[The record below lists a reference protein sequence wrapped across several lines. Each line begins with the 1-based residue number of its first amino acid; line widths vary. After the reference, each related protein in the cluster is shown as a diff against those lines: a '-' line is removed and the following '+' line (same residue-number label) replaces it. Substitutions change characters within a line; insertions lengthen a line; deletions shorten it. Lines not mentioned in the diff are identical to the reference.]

1 MKRQAGQCRYGTGPN
16 KFNRCSAA
24 PKRGERQEELRM
36 GKVTGFLEIDRQMQ
50 RYQPA
55 SDRVR
60 HFREFTLPMSDK
72 EVEKQAAR
80 CMDCGVPYC
89 HGPTGCPVHNQIPD
103 WNDLVY
109 GGEWEEA
116 IRNLHS
122 TNNFPEWTG
131 RICPAPCEEAC
142 TLNLEDAPVTIKN
155 IEQAIADRAYQDG
168 HIRPF
173 PPDTKSGKTVAIIGS
188 GPAGMA
194 AAQQLGRVGH
204 DVHVYERESR
214 AGGLMRFGIPDFK
227 IEKHFVDRRIEQM
240 QGEGVSFFCGV
251 EIGVDKSVASLLED
265 YDAVLYCGGSEKP
278 RSAGIPGTQLNGVHD
293 AMPYLVQQNK
303 RVAGD
308 APQSVAWAAEPILA
322 GGKHVVVVGG
332 GDTASDCIGTAFRQ
346 GAVRVTQ
353 LDIRP
358 QPPER
363 EDKLTVWPYWATKM
377 RTSSSQ
383 AEGAEREFQVATL
396 EFIGEDDHLTG
407 VRCCE
412 VDDKRR
418 PVSGTEFLIRA
429 DLAFIAIGFSGP
441 LERGVLAELS
451 GQLTIG
457 VDRRGSTNVEAS
469 DLDYK
474 TGIEGF
480 FAAGDARR
488 GQSLV
493 VWAIREGRQAARAI
507 DEYLMGAS
515 LLPR

>member
-1 MKRQAGQCRYGTGPN
+1 
-16 KFNRCSAA
+16 
-24 PKRGERQEELRM
+24 M
-36 GKVTGFLEIDRQMQ
+36 GKVTGFLEIDRQVHK
-50 RYQPA
+50 YQPA
-55 SDRVR
+55 SDRIR

-89 HGPTGCPVHNQIPD
+89 HGPTGCPIHNQIPD

-109 GGEWEEA
+109 NGDWDSA

-122 TNNFPEWTG
+122 TNNFPEFTG

-142 TLNLEDAPVTIKN
+142 TLNLEDIPVAIKT
-155 IEQAIADRAYQDG
+155 IEQALADKAYETG
-168 HIRPF
+168 HIRPQ
-173 PPDTKSGKTVAIIGS
+173 PAAHKTGRRVAVIGS

-194 AAQQLGRVGH
+194 GAQQLGRAGH
-204 DVHVYERESR
+204 DVHLFERESR
-214 AGGLMRFGIPDFK
+214 PGGLMRYGIPDFK
-227 IEKHFVDRRIEQM
+227 MEKHFIDRRVEQM
-240 QGEGVSFFCGV
+240 QGEGVTFQCGV
-251 EIGVDKSVASLLED
+251 NVGVDRPAAVLLQEF
-265 YDAVLYCGGSEKP
+265 DAVLYCGGSETP
-278 RSAGIPGTQLNGVHD
+278 RPAGIPGSDLTGVFD
-293 AMPYLVQQNK
+293 AMPYLVQQNR
-303 RVAGD
+303 RVAGED
-308 APQSVAWAAEPILA
+308 IQSRAWRAPPIHA

-396 EFIGEDDHLTG
+396 EFIGEEGDLIG

-412 VDDKRR
+412 VDDRR
-418 PVSGTEFLIRA
+418 QPIAGTDFVIRA
-429 DLAFIAIGFSGP
+429 DLAFIAIGFAGP
-441 LERGVLAELS
+441 FGDAVLHELGDALSLSVDSRRSRNIAANERDYRTS
-451 GQLTIG
+451 
-457 VDRRGSTNVEAS
+457 VDRLFV
-469 DLDYK
+469 
-474 TGIEGF
+474 
-480 FAAGDARR
+480 AGDARR

-507 DEYLMGAS
+507 DEMLMGAS
-515 LLPR
+515 VLPR

>member
-1 MKRQAGQCRYGTGPN
+1 
-16 KFNRCSAA
+16 
-24 PKRGERQEELRM
+24 M
-36 GKVTGFLEIDRQMQ
+36 GKVTGFLEIDRQVHK
-50 RYQPA
+50 YQPA
-55 SDRVR
+55 SDRIR

-80 CMDCGVPYC
+80 CMDCGIPYC

-109 GGEWEEA
+109 NGDWDGA

-142 TLNLEDAPVTIKN
+142 TLNLEDIPVAIKTV
-155 IEQAIADRAYQDG
+155 EQAIADKAYETG
-168 HIRPF
+168 HIRPQ
-173 PPDTKSGKTVAIIGS
+173 PAARKTGKRVAVIGS

-204 DVHVYERESR
+204 EVHVFERESKP
-214 AGGLMRFGIPDFK
+214 GGLMRFGIPDFK
-227 IEKHFVDRRIEQM
+227 IEKHYIDRRAEQM
-240 QGEGVSFFCGV
+240 QGEGVTFHCGV
-251 EIGVDKSVASLLED
+251 HVGVDKKVEELLAEF
-265 YDAVLYCGGSEKP
+265 DAVLYCGGSELP
-278 RSAGIPGTQLNGVHD
+278 RPAGIPGVELTGVHD

-303 RVAGD
+303 RIGGED
-308 APQSVAWAAEPILA
+308 IRSVAWPSEPILA
-322 GGKHVVVVGG
+322 DGKHVVVVGG

-358 QPPER
+358 QPPEK
-363 EDKLTVWPYWATKM
+363 EDKLAVWPYWATKM

-383 AEGAEREFQVATL
+383 AEGADREFQVATL
-396 EFIGEDDHLTG
+396 EFIGEEGVLVG

-412 VDDKRR
+412 VDEKRK
-418 PVSGTEFLIRA
+418 PLPGTEFVIRA
-429 DLAFIAIGFSGP
+429 DLAFIAIGFAG
-441 LERGVLAELS
+441 LAREGVAAEL
-451 GQLTIG
+451 GDRLKTV
-457 VDRRGSTNVEAS
+457 VDSRRSTNVAAS
-469 DLDYK
+469 ELDYK
-474 TGIEGF
+474 TSLDRL
-480 FAAGDARR
+480 FAAGDVRR

-507 DEYLMGAS
+507 DEFLMGS
-515 LLPR
+515 SVLPR